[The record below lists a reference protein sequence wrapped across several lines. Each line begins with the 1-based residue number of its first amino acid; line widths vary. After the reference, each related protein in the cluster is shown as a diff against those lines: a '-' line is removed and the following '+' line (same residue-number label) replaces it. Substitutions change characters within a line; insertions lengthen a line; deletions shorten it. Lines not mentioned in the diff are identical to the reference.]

1 MDPHRIVQRKFI
13 ISFFPTT
20 SNPPTIHQSIH
31 MPSKPT
37 YAKCILQTVVS
48 HGMVSRAQL
57 TKEAKKQ
64 GLDKATPMKNA
75 LKKAV
80 QQGVLEL
87 SGKSYILGF
96 KSRDT
101 LKPKA
106 AEQYEAA
113 LQKAMSARDEAKEK
127 KAAGRER
134 AEAQYKANILQ
145 AVSGPASRWNRGV

>member
-1 MDPHRIVQRKFI
+1 
-13 ISFFPTT
+13 
-20 SNPPTIHQSIH
+20 

-37 YAKCILQTVVS
+37 YAKCIFQTVVS

-101 LKPKA
+101 LKPTA

-127 KAAGRER
+127 KAAERER

-145 AVSGPASRWNRGV
+145 AVSGPASRWNRGVEGW